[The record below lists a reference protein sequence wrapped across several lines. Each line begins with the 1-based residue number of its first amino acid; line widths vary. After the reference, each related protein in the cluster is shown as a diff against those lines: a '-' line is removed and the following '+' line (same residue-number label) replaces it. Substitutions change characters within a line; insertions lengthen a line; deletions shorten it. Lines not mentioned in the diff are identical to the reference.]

1 MKERPELKLT
11 DKEQGQIEYQRK
23 FGYGEIVICLEA
35 GQPVRIKEGV
45 KSTKL

>member
-1 MKERPELKLT
+1 MDEKIKLT
-11 DKEQGQIEYQRK
+11 EKEHKQIEYQRK